1 MKKIIIIVIALAV
14 ILASGFCFYN
24 EAVNPGVVR
33 DAAYSSEH
41 KSENFTDEE
50 INNAIEAVKKKFR
63 DFEGCTLT
71 EIYYD
76 EEKSKSF
83 AKRYIENGR
92 GSVNGVTAENVIVLL
107 SSFTVDEN
115 GGDGSLNA
123 GGNYT
128 GWNWILIRADKN
140 ADWVV
145 DDWGY

>member
-1 MKKIIIIVIALAV
+1 MKKIIITVLVLAV
-14 ILASGFCFYN
+14 ILTVGFLFYDK
-24 EAVNPGVVR
+24 AVNPGI
-33 DAAYSSEH
+33 AGKAEHSTEH
-41 KSENFTDEE
+41 KSELFTDEE
-50 INNAIEAVKKKFR
+50 INEAIEAVKKKFR

-83 AKRYIENGR
+83 AKGYTENGR
-92 GSVNGVTAENVIVLL
+92 GSQNGVTEENVLVLL
-107 SSFTVDEN
+107 SSFTVDET

-128 GWNWILIRADKN
+128 GWNWILIRADEN